1 MKNKNIKKELYN
13 IFDGL
18 LYSDFDMVADKIK
31 NNKGVKL
38 DMSKEYNKKFF
49 LGGSI
54 LAFAVLII
62 FVGLM
67 FFKNNNS
74 IAIIG
79 IDVNPSLELSI
90 NSKNKIIDV
99 KANNDDALKII
110 GDMNFEGTD
119 LNVATNAIFG
129 SMVKNGY
136 INENDNSILISLV
149 DGDYDV
155 SKIANNVYDYLK
167 NEKVDSSILIENI
180 DTTSY
185 DNELSLKYNIS
196 VSKVKLIRSILN
208 KNSLYKF
215 EDLVKLGTNELNIL
229 ANTSSNKSNDIVT
242 IGSASKSKYK
252 SILEIK
258 NIVFSDA
265 NVSEEKVSN
274 LEIEYDYEDGLM
286 IYDVEFLSNNIEYDY
301 EVNALTGEIIDKE
314 YLNKNNHNDKNDSSY
329 ISKDKVKEIVFKKAN
344 VSNYYDYE
352 VEFKFKGGISIYE
365 VDFETE
371 NMEYEFELNAKTG
384 NIIKYEVKNK
394 KVDMSK
400 YISKEKIKNIV
411 LNDARVTNYYDY
423 EIEFDNES
431 NKYVYEI
438 EFKND
443 TYEFEYIVDALSGKI
458 LEKEIDKND

>member
-18 LYSDFDMVADKIK
+18 LYSNFDMVADKIK

-129 SMVKNGY
+129 SMIKNGY

-167 NEKVDSSILIENI
+167 NEKVDSSILIDNI

-314 YLNKNNHNDKNDSSY
+314 YLNENNHNDKNDSSY

-400 YISKEKIKNIV
+400 YISKEKVKNIV

-443 TYEFEYIVDALSGKI
+443 TYEFEYIVDAISGKI